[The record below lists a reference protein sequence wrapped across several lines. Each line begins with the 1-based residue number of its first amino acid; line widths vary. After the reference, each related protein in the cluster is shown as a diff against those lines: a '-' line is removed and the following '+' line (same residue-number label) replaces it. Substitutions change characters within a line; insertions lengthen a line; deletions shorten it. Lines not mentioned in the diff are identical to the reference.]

1 MSAATHHEIVLDVS
15 KTDDELVAEI
25 AKTIEGMEDL
35 VKEKGTVELSF
46 RLRGPQGNEQLASYT
61 LSADAY
67 SRAEQDVVFP
77 RVVDEIL
84 KREFPAKV
92 AQNEQLRQHVMNEL
106 KQDPYWSTQVV
117 ELVKTLKARG

>member
-35 VKEKGTVELSF
+35 VKEKGTIELSF

>member
-1 MSAATHHEIVLDVS
+1 MSAATQHEIILDVS